1 MGNMRTL
8 HMIALAAAAA
18 TFNVAAAQP
27 VQQTVNDWRDAFRQ
41 LEDEDWPSPNRER
54 RATGAPGPDYWQ
66 QQVDYD
72 IDIRLDEEAKH
83 LFGTETVTYTNN
95 APDTLDFLWFLLDQ
109 NRFRPDSIAVMTET
123 VGGGGRASGRV
134 GESMPEGISAQ
145 SMRRRQML
153 DEDGYGFNI
162 TGVTD
167 ADGAPMDFTIVDT
180 LLRLDLDTDLETG
193 DSVTFT
199 IEWDYRLVETQV
211 IGGRAGWEC
220 FEETEDTGADCIYQ
234 IAQWFPRAAV
244 FSDYE
249 GWHNKAFLG
258 RGEFGLEF
266 GDYDVS
272 IRVPQDFIVSA
283 TGVLQNADEVLTE
296 PQRERL
302 EEARTADEPVFIVTP
317 AEARANERRG
327 TRSMAT
333 WEFRAENV
341 RDFAWAGSRK
351 FIWDAV
357 GVEQDGEGDA
367 PDLVMAMSFYPN
379 ESEPLWSTFS
389 TRAVEHTLAVYND
402 FAFPYPYPVAQS
414 IAGPQGGMEYPMITF
429 NGGSYGRPMVDDD
442 GNLSYSLGSKRGL
455 IGVIIHEIGHI
466 YFPMVVNTDERQWT
480 WMDEGVNSFLQ
491 FQAERQ
497 WEENFPV
504 RRGDPHSIT
513 SYMASTN
520 QMPIMTQ
527 SDSILQFGPNAYSK
541 PTIAL
546 VVLRETVLGR
556 ELFDEAFRAYSE
568 RWRFRRPTPYDFF
581 RTMEEVS
588 GVDLDWF
595 WRGWFYSTDHV
606 DISLDRVIEGTFD
619 TEDPGIENMR
629 AREQAASEPESLTQ
643 ASNRENGVAL
653 YADSNPEV
661 LDFYSE
667 NDRHTVTNREREAYE
682 SLREGLEDWEADI
695 LDSGDRVYY
704 LDFTNEGG
712 VVMPIILEF
721 TFADGSTEMV
731 RIPAEVWR
739 YNPRNVTWTYVS
751 DRQVVSV
758 ELDPLWETADAD
770 RTDNYYPP
778 RIEPTRLELYR
789 SSSNPSSMMDDLD
802 LRVTRD
808 SVNTRPE

>member
-1 MGNMRTL
+1 MRSL
-8 HMIALAAAAA
+8 NLIVLATAAA
-18 TFNVAAAQP
+18 TLNVAAAQP
-27 VQQTVNDWRDAFRQ
+27 NQQTVNDWRDAFRQ
-41 LEDEDWPSPNRER
+41 LEDEDWPTPNRER

-72 IDIRLDEEAKH
+72 IDIRLDEDAKH
-83 LFGTETVTYTNN
+83 LYGTETVTYTNN
-95 APDTLDFLWFLLDQ
+95 APDTLDFLWFQLDQ

-123 VGGGGRASGRV
+123 VGGGGRSASRTG
-134 GESMPEGISAQ
+134 GSDPEGVSA
-145 SMRRRQML
+145 SSVRRRQQIA
-153 DEDGYGFNI
+153 ENGYGHNI

-167 ADGAPMDFTIVDT
+167 ANGEPMDFTIVDT
-180 LLRLDLDTDLETG
+180 LMRIDLDDVLSTG

-220 FEETEDTGADCIYQ
+220 FEETEDTGGDCIYQ
-234 IAQWFPRAAV
+234 IAQWFPRAAA

-266 GDYDVS
+266 GDYEVS
-272 IRVPQDFIVSA
+272 ITVPQDFIVAA
-283 TGVLQNADEVLTE
+283 TGELQNADEVLNQV
-296 PQRERL
+296 QRDRL

-327 TRSMAT
+327 TRSSAT

-357 GVEQDGEGDA
+357 GVEQDGQGDA

-389 TRAVEHTLAVYND
+389 TRAVEHTLDVYNS

-429 NGGSYGRPMVDDD
+429 NGGTYGRPVTDDD
-442 GNLSYSLGSKRGL
+442 GNLTYSLGSKRGL

-466 YFPMVVNTDERQWT
+466 YFPMTVNSDERQWT
-480 WMDEGVNSFLQ
+480 WMDEGLNSFLQ

-497 WEENFPV
+497 WEEDFPV

-513 SYMASTN
+513 SYMVSNN

-527 SDSILQFGPNAYSK
+527 SDSIVQFGPNAYSK

-546 VVLRETVLGR
+546 VILRETVLGR
-556 ELFDEAFRAYSE
+556 ELFDEAFQTYAE

-588 GVDLDWF
+588 GVDLDWY

-606 DISLDRVIEGTFD
+606 DISLDRVFEGTFN
-619 TEDPGIENMR
+619 TENPEIEN
-629 AREQAASEPESLTQ
+629 ALAAAEADAAPESLTQ
-643 ASNRENGVAL
+643 ASNREAGL
-653 YADSNPEV
+653 STYAERNPEV
-661 LDFYSE
+661 VDFYSRTDA
-667 NDRHTVTNREREAYE
+667 NIVTNRQAEAYE
-682 SLREGLEDWEADI
+682 RLQGELDEWEADI
-695 LDSGDRVYY
+695 LNSDERIYY

-721 TFADGSTEMV
+721 TFADGDTEIV

-739 YNPRNVTWTYVS
+739 YNPDNVTWTYMT

-758 ELDPLWETADAD
+758 ELDPFWETADAD
-770 RTDNYYPP
+770 RSDNYYPP
-778 RIEPTRLELYR
+778 RIEPTRLEVYR
-789 SSSNPSSMMDDLD
+789 SSNSTPSNLMGDMDQ
-802 LRVTRD
+802 RVSRD
-808 SVNTRPE
+808 SVRTRPQ